1 MEDLVRHVRLLWFNA
16 KNKELSNSDNWREL
30 YSLGAIVMVQVR
42 HDDSF
47 DQSAIGIDEVWI
59 I

>member
-1 MEDLVRHVRLLWFNA
+1 MKLLWFYA
-16 KNKELSNSDNWREL
+16 KNKELSNSDGWREL
-30 YSLGAIVMVQVR
+30 YSLGATVMVQVR

-47 DQSAIGIDEVWI
+47 DQSGIGIDEVWI